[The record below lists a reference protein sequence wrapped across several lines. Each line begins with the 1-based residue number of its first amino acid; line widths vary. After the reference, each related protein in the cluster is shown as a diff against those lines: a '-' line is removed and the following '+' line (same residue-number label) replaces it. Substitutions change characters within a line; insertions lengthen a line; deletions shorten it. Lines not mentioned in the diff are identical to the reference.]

1 MSNWK
6 GKKQP
11 FTPKCKEELALLS
24 FAMAVIFFIHSNV
37 KQSEETPATALP
49 AFASSAFPLRKE
61 KNWNITLGNSY
72 SHIQLAP
79 ISEGH
84 FYNSMNE
91 QHFFNYKP
99 L

>member
-1 MSNWK
+1 MQREISTIVICN
-6 GKKQP
+6 G
-11 FTPKCKEELALLS
+11 
-24 FAMAVIFFIHSNV
+24 VIFFIHSNV
-37 KQSEETPATALP
+37 KQSEETPAAVLP

-91 QHFFNYKP
+91 QHFFSYKP